1 MCYNS
6 KPRESRDAGFFN
18 PEIPGLE
25 KRSGIGNPKFDE
37 HKVIWLQPVPHVAFP
52 ATLVYIK
59 SVM

>member
-25 KRSGIGNPKFDE
+25 
-37 HKVIWLQPVPHVAFP
+37 
-52 ATLVYIK
+52 TLVRIHFI
-59 SVM
+59 